1 MTDDHSLNSVLDETG
16 ISNKNV
22 NIRIN
27 LCSFQVGD

>member
-1 MTDDHSLNSVLDETG
+1 MTDDHTLNSGLDETDR
-16 ISNKNV
+16 SNNKV